1 MSPWRDQQSFALAA
15 CVAFAFAG
23 CKKDKDTTAP
33 TVTILTP
40 AGAASVQV
48 PGNLTVVA
56 QVSDDRI
63 VEAATIGLSDAQ
75 GIAILPSITVP
86 VGSASA
92 TIQRTLEITSELI
105 TSCQCELSVR
115 ASDGANDGRD
125 FRAVNVIEAPLRL
138 RALLAVSTPSSS
150 SIQVHRIDSA
160 GNVSLFASFAQD
172 LQDAAIRSRDGRL
185 VLAGAIDGPLLAV
198 NTTTAQVDWQ
208 IANLNTLP
216 IPWFTGTDIAADGRL
231 YVSTNDGFLRVF
243 NTASGGQQFST
254 TAGAGHRAY
263 LTHVQDDLILSEQ
276 AAIAGGQRKLVLY
289 SAFNGTPVDEQS
301 LDKDL
306 VAMQAWNT
314 DEVLLFGNRDGDG
327 VIEQRVIPTA
337 GSADLM
343 TFAGEEIR
351 RVASISSDVYAV
363 ALPGRIVRY
372 TRSANA
378 ATDLATLGA
387 DDLAHDPASGILW
400 VADGNLVLGLHPVN
414 GTVVESHAVPQPV
427 DHLLALFN
435 R

>member
-1 MSPWRDQQSFALAA
+1 MFPSRDQQSYAFAA
-15 CVAFAFAG
+15 CVVFAFAG
-23 CKKDKDTTAP
+23 CKKDKDTTPP
-33 TVTILTP
+33 TVTILAP

-48 PGNLTVVA
+48 PGNLAVIA
-56 QVSDDRI
+56 EVSDDRS
-63 VEAATIGLSDAQ
+63 VEAVTIGLSDAS
-75 GIAILPSITVP
+75 GVAIVPSVTVP
-86 VGSASA
+86 VGTASA

-105 TSCQCELSVR
+105 TSCQCELNVR
-115 ASDGANDGRD
+115 ASDGTNDGRD
-125 FRAVNVIEAPLRL
+125 FRAVSVIEAPLRL
-138 RALLAVSTPSSS
+138 RALLAVSAPGAGNV
-150 SIQVHRIDSA
+150 QVHRIDSA

-172 LQDAAIRSRDGRL
+172 LQDAAIRSRDRRL

-198 NTTTAQVDWQ
+198 NTTTGLVDWQ

-231 YVSTNDGFLRVF
+231 YVNTNDGFLRVF
-243 NTASGGQQFST
+243 NAASGGQQFST
-254 TAGAGHRAY
+254 TASAGHRAY

-289 SAFNGTPVDEQS
+289 SAFNGTPVDEQL

-306 VAMQAWNT
+306 VAMHAWNA

-351 RVASISSDVYAV
+351 AVASITSDVYAI

-372 TRSANA
+372 TRSGNS
-378 ATDLATLGA
+378 ATDLVPLGA
-387 DDLAHDPASGILW
+387 DDLAHDPANGILW
-400 VADGNLVLGLHPVN
+400 AADGTSVLGLHPVT
-414 GTVVESHAVPQPV
+414 GSLVESHAVPQPV